1 MKKVAEK
8 ELKSENMLVKLENL
22 NLLLSLAGEVIIA
35 SSNLDIAFRGLQSL
49 YDRHLP
55 VTKETLDSVND
66 LTGTTS
72 DISTSLH
79 RLVQTIRTVDLKDL
93 SFRARR
99 LVRDVSRRTGKR
111 IEFEFIGEETT
122 IDKTIVEK
130 LYDPISHQIRNAID
144 HGIEDSLTRE
154 RNGKSPEGKITLSV
168 YNTENE
174 TFIEI
179 EDNGRGV
186 DLEVLKQ
193 KGIEKRLVNPDEPFT
208 EEDALNVMFEAGVST
223 AETVSH
229 VSGRGVGMD
238 VVRDRIFEMGGSVSF
253 RTKPG
258 EGTLFTFR
266 VPLIS
271 AVNIIDALVVRSG
284 IHTFAFPVS
293 SVVTT
298 MSVPPDEIHTAVAKG
313 TMVMHLGNLLPL
325 HDLNYV
331 LDGTKVE
338 HKEEN
343 ASVLVI
349 EHKGEMVAFR
359 ISEFFSP
366 QKLVII
372 PFNGAFDLMGVSGT
386 TILGGRRLGFVMDV
400 PALIDRATGRLH
412 GMGKTKA
419 GTNGAAGKAAQKI
432 GVEEE
437 KPEKLKTTELT
448 LEKAALEKEAEEAV
462 EDDVNAVRE
471 FIMEVEKLLPAL
483 NESLFALESKFG
495 DREEMN
501 RAFRLLHTIKG
512 NFIMMG
518 LPKAGETV
526 HSVESVLDRARS
538 RKVDLVPEIMDV
550 LMDSASFIEDVVRKS
565 LAEEWTDTA
574 SSEIME
580 ASARLLPEQRTE
592 QRITADVAS
601 EEIKVSHESLY
612 RMNLYR
618 KSKTPFYRCYIEF
631 DSGNQPPF
639 LVACLMYKRFYDVG
653 DVLGSVP
660 PLVDIENGFIE
671 DKFKILFA
679 TKADPDKLEKSI
691 VSLLTNHYGARMV
704 KLIRFE

>member
-1 MKKVAEK
+1 MGEK

-22 NLLLSLAGEVIIA
+22 NQLLSLAGEVIIA
-35 SSNLDIAFRGLQSL
+35 SSNLEIAFRSLQSL
-49 YDRHLP
+49 YDKRQP
-55 VTKETLDSVND
+55 VTKEALESVND
-66 LTGTTS
+66 LTGSTS

-99 LVRDVSRRTGKR
+99 LVRDVARRTGKR
-111 IEFEFIGEETT
+111 IEFEFVGEETN

-154 RNGKSPEGKITLSV
+154 RNGKPSEGKITLSV

-179 EDNGRGV
+179 EDDGRGV
-186 DLEVLKQ
+186 DIESLRK
-193 KGIEKRLVNPDEPFT
+193 KGIEKSLVDHDAPFT
-208 EEDALNVMFEAGVST
+208 EEDALNVMFAAGVST
-223 AETVSH
+223 AETVSQ

-238 VVRDRIFEMGGSVSF
+238 VVRDRIFEMGGTVSF
-253 RTKPG
+253 SSKPG

-271 AVNIIDALVVRSG
+271 AVNIVDALVVRSG
-284 IHTFAFPVS
+284 RHMFAFPVS

-298 MSVPPDEIHTAVAKG
+298 MSVPPGDIHSAVDKG
-313 TMVMHLGNLLPL
+313 AMVMHLGNLLPL

-331 LDGTKVE
+331 LDGNKVE
-338 HKEEN
+338 YEGEN

-349 EHKGEMVAFR
+349 EHKGETVAFR

-372 PFNGAFDLMGVSGT
+372 PFNGAFNLEGLSGT
-386 TILGGRRLGFVMDV
+386 TILGGRRLGLIVDV
-400 PALIDRATGRLH
+400 PALISRATGRLH
-412 GMGKTKA
+412 GMGRAKT
-419 GTNGAAGKAAQKI
+419 GTNGGAGKIAEKR
-432 GVEEE
+432 GGKEE
-437 KPEKLKTTELT
+437 KPETVETAKPQP
-448 LEKAALEKEAEEAV
+448 EKEGEGTV
-462 EDDVNAVRE
+462 EDDTEAVRE
-471 FIMEVEKLLPAL
+471 FIMEVEKLLPSL
-483 NESLFALESKFG
+483 NESLFALESDFG
-495 DREEMN
+495 NSDEMN
-501 RAFRLLHTIKG
+501 KAFRLLHTIKG

-538 RKVDLVPEIMDV
+538 RKMDLVPEIMDV
-550 LMDSASFIEDVVRKS
+550 LMDSASFVEEVVRQCLS
-565 LAEEWTDTA
+565 GEWKDSA

-592 QRITADVAS
+592 QRIAADIAS
-601 EEIKVSHESLY
+601 EEVKVSHESLY

-631 DSGNQPPF
+631 ESGNQPPF

-660 PLVDIENGFIE
+660 PLVDIENGNIE
-671 DKFKILFA
+671 NKFKVLFA
-679 TKADPDKLEKSI
+679 TTADPDKLEKSI
-691 VSLLTNHYGARMV
+691 VSMLTNYYGANMV
-704 KLIRFE
+704 KLNRFE

>member
-1 MKKVAEK
+1 MPEK
-8 ELKSENMLVKLENL
+8 EYKSENMLVKLENL
-22 NLLLSLAGEVIIA
+22 NQLLVLAGEVIIA
-35 SSNLDIAFRGLQSL
+35 SSNLEIAYRGLQSL
-49 YDRHLP
+49 YDKRQP
-55 VTKETLDSVND
+55 VTREALESVND
-66 LTGTTS
+66 LTGSTS

-99 LVRDVSRRTGKR
+99 LVRDVARRTGKR
-111 IEFEFIGEETT
+111 VEFEFAGEETT

-130 LYDPISHQIRNAID
+130 LYDPISHQVRNAID

-154 RNGKSPEGKITLSV
+154 RNGKPPEGKIKLSV

-179 EDNGRGV
+179 EDDGRGV
-186 DLEVLKQ
+186 DIESLRQ
-193 KGIEKRLVNPDEPFT
+193 KGIEKGLVAPDADFT
-208 EEDALNVMFEAGVST
+208 EEDALNVMFAAGVST
-223 AETVSH
+223 AETVSQ

-238 VVRDRIFEMGGSVSF
+238 VVRERIFEMGGSVSF

-258 EGTLFTFR
+258 EGTQFTFR

-271 AVNIIDALVVRSG
+271 AVNIVDALVVRSG
-284 IHTFAFPVS
+284 KHMFAFPVS

-298 MSVPPDEIHTAVAKG
+298 MSVPPGEIHTAVEKG
-313 TMVMHLGNLLPL
+313 AMVMHLGNLLPL
-325 HDLNYV
+325 HDLNRV
-331 LDGTKVE
+331 LDGSEVE
-338 HKEEN
+338 HEGEN

-349 EHKGEMVAFR
+349 EHKGETVAFR

-372 PFNGAFDLMGVSGT
+372 PFNGAFNLEGLSGT
-386 TILGGRRLGFVMDV
+386 TILGGRRLGLIIDV

-412 GMGKTKA
+412 SMGRVKT
-419 GTNGAAGKAAQKI
+419 GTNGGIEKKAEKKAGKKEKPKTVEIAKKPP
-432 GVEEE
+432 VEED
-437 KPEKLKTTELT
+437 
-448 LEKAALEKEAEEAV
+448 ADGGDG
-462 EDDVNAVRE
+462 EDEDAVRE
-471 FIMEVEKLLPAL
+471 FIMEVEKLLPSL
-483 NESLFALESKFG
+483 NESLFAMESDLG
-495 DREEMN
+495 NRDEMN
-501 RAFRLLHTIKG
+501 KAFRLLHTIKG

-538 RKVDLVPEIMDV
+538 RKGDLVPEVMDV
-550 LMDSASFIEDVVRKS
+550 LMDSASFIEEVVRKS
-565 LAEEWTDTA
+565 LSGEWKDST

-580 ASARLLPEQRTE
+580 ASARLLPERRTE
-592 QRITADVAS
+592 TRIAADVAS
-601 EEIKVSHESLY
+601 EEVKVSHESLY

-660 PLVDIENGFIE
+660 PLEDIENGNIE

-679 TKADPDKLEKSI
+679 TTADPDRLEKNI
-691 VSLLTNHYGARMV
+691 VSLLTNHYGAKMV
-704 KLIRFE
+704 KLSRFE